1 MISFYFCWWGK
12 AGSKKRAR
20 RKSAGSWRLIWPL
33 REEEGFSRLRRW
45 ESHCRHRKQPGEE
58 QKVWKRVQ
66 PLVTGSVSVR
76 CTVQRGARSGGWGR
90 HRNTQVRSKMRIPHR
105 AWRAVS
111 LTHVHLNFQ
120 VHVQATPVTSD
131 RICLPPLI

>member
-33 REEEGFSRLRRW
+33 WEEEGFSRLRRW

-90 HRNTQVRSKMRIPHR
+90 HRNTQVRSKMRIPHL
-105 AWRAVS
+105 S
-111 LTHVHLNFQ
+111 LESSVTYTC
-120 VHVQATPVTSD
+120 TPEFPGPRSSYTCD
-131 RICLPPLI
+131 FG